1 VNLIGG
7 AGLSVGGASI
17 GESST
22 TNFTAATLASGTK
35 LRVNFSSINAAHS
48 DLLIYLQLEE
58 L

>member
-1 VNLIGG
+1 
-7 AGLSVGGASI
+7 
-17 GESST
+17 
-22 TNFTAATLASGTK
+22 LASGTK